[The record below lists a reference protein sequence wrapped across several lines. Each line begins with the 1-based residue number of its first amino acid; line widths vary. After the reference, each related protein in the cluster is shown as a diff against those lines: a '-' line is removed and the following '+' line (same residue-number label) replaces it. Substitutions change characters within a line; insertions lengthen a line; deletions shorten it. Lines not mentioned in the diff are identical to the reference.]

1 MFIGLAEQELP
12 VAIRV
17 EIEKLVGESVVLE
30 PIRISHVDG
39 LFDIG
44 QVRED
49 WAYLPISG
57 FSCRADTQKW
67 VEQALAL
74 AESGSHYT
82 FVLVQPSSGQVMGST
97 RYLNIRERDHGLEI
111 GYTWLGRSF
120 QRTQVNTETKYLLL
134 KHAFETIGAYRV
146 ELKTDL
152 RNTRSQRAIERLG
165 AQREGVHRR
174 HMIAQDGHI
183 RDSVY
188 YGITDLDWPDIRK
201 ELESRLKK

>member
-1 MFIGLAEQELP
+1 M
-12 VAIRV
+12 AIRV

-97 RYLNIRERDHGLEI
+97 RYLNIRERECCHPPQTCSIRVGKKMVFLSHT
-111 GYTWLGRSF
+111 G
-120 QRTQVNTETKYLLL
+120 QVENS
-134 KHAFETIGAYRV
+134 I
-146 ELKTDL
+146 
-152 RNTRSQRAIERLG
+152 
-165 AQREGVHRR
+165 
-174 HMIAQDGHI
+174 
-183 RDSVY
+183 
-188 YGITDLDWPDIRK
+188 IT
-201 ELESRLKK
+201 